1 RRGAGRRL
9 YADRR
14 VEGTILGHRS
24 QAPCTAQC
32 PAADHHRHC
41 QLDRLS
47 GGRAGDRRDLVSL
60 PRNRQPHLF
69 RRQSQGFSDVGGGRA
84 HRGRDLRRRVAG
96 GGLAQCAAQSAPACR
111 RRRMTTV
118 LAPPR
123 RLRSERTRRAARSA
137 TLLVGLAILGFW
149 VLCAVFGSRIAP
161 IDPYAD
167 NLLATLEPPSWVHW
181 FGTDQLGRD
190 VFSRVIVG
198 ARDILTVAPLATLLG
213 TLLGTALGLF
223 VGYHRGAVDDLVSRI
238 IEALQAL
245 PLVIV
250 ALMALAA
257 VGTSN
262 LAVVMVI
269 GFVFTP
275 LIART
280 VRSAV
285 LIESSLDYVAAAR
298 LRGDGALDV
307 MFVEIL
313 P

>member
-1 RRGAGRRL
+1 
-9 YADRR
+9 
-14 VEGTILGHRS
+14 
-24 QAPCTAQC
+24 
-32 PAADHHRHC
+32 
-41 QLDRLS
+41 
-47 GGRAGDRRDLVSL
+47 
-60 PRNRQPHLF
+60 
-69 RRQSQGFSDVGGGRA
+69 
-84 HRGRDLRRRVAG
+84 
-96 GGLAQCAAQSAPACR
+96 
-111 RRRMTTV
+111 MTTV

-313 P
+313 PNVLPLIVVEATVRFGYAIFFVASLSFLGFGIQPPSADWGIAIAENYSLIGSYWWTVIFDAIATASLVVGVYLAADGIQSVLRE